1 VRHIVWPHLLLC
13 CLAAAGAILAADS
26 ARVEASTYS
35 GAPSDSLR
43 VAPPVEELVALAL
56 RRAPSIA
63 ATAARAAAAQEMV
76 SPAGALPDPS
86 LEIMLQDEGF
96 PDWTVGEMPM
106 SMIGPQLSQG
116 IPFPG
121 KRGARRAAAR
131 EEAQVRER
139 ESEAMRRDVAREVR
153 EIYGRLYALDREAAT
168 LDAGREL
175 LGLLSETVIA
185 RQSVGEADQ
194 EAVFKSRLARSRLEE
209 RSRDLAAERAM
220 ALASLNRLLDRAG
233 DAPLGIVASLPH
245 AAIPAVAWD
254 SLAVRGSSQVM
265 VRAAGVTAAEARLHA
280 AKLDARPDFMAGAG
294 IGFRGGLDPVVNF
307 RLGMEIPLWSG
318 SKQRPLTRAA
328 RAELEASRQELR
340 GAEAEARSAAA
351 SVLADLAR
359 TEEQITRY
367 EESLVPQT
375 SLAFDAARSA
385 YLGGRGDFSTVV
397 EDLNLWI
404 EARAGHARREADR
417 FVALARLDALTAPA
431 PELGVE
437 GDSK

>member
-1 VRHIVWPHLLLC
+1 VLC
-13 CLAAAGAILAADS
+13 CLAAAGAAFAADS
-26 ARVEASTYS
+26 ARAAALAYS
-35 GAPSDSLR
+35 RSPSDSAGI
-43 VAPPVEELVALAL
+43 APPIEDLIALAL

-63 ATAARAAAAQEMV
+63 AMSARAAAAREMV
-76 SPAGALPDPS
+76 APAGSFPDPTVE
-86 LEIMLQDEGF
+86 LMLQDEGF
-96 PDWTVGEMPM
+96 PKWTVGKMPM
-106 SMIGPQLSQG
+106 SMLGPQVSQG

-121 KRGARRAAAR
+121 KRGARREAAW
-131 EEAQVRER
+131 EEAHVRER
-139 ESEAMRRDVAREVR
+139 ESEALRREVVREVR
-153 EIYGRLYALDREAAT
+153 EIYGRLYAFDREAAT

-209 RSRDLAAERAM
+209 RSRDLAAERAV
-220 ALASLNRLLDRAG
+220 ALASLNRFLDRAG
-233 DAPLGIVASLPH
+233 DAPLGVVASLPF
-245 AAIPAVAWD
+245 AAAPAVAWD

-307 RLGMEIPLWSG
+307 RFGMEVPLWSG
-318 SKQRPLTRAA
+318 SKQKPLIRAA

-340 GAEAEARSAAA
+340 GAEAGARSEAA

-385 YLGGRGDFSTVV
+385 YLGGRGDFSTVI
-397 EDLNLWI
+397 EDLNLWLD
-404 EARAGHARREADR
+404 ARAGLARREAAR

-431 PELGVE
+431 PELGAE